1 MTAQATTGA
10 RTPVEEVAHWVAER
24 DRWLQIMAENR
35 GKLADAESGAAER
48 VLDDPDAAEQ
58 VAETVAK
65 YRVHADLA
73 RQAAGAANDR
83 ADAARVRAVT
93 AEADRVE
100 AEELA
105 EARAVLDAFDA
116 KTARL
121 RAALEKHTVR
131 EWREWTEA
139 DMRAELEARGDFSGR
154 IEFETPARWPLAE
167 RVEVLELHV
176 RALRAAGAGESVAPI
191 VLGHT
196 PMFGPLHDPQKVL
209 PPMLHPDGDWV
220 MIPPGFEAMFPPAF
234 VLPD

>member
-24 DRWLQIMAENR
+24 DRWLQIMAETR
-35 GKLADAESGAAER
+35 GKLADAENGAAER

-93 AEADRVE
+93 AEAERVE

-121 RAALEKHTVR
+121 RAALEKHTVS

-139 DMRAELEARGDFSGR
+139 DMLDEKRSRGDLTPLVFD
-154 IEFETPARWPLAE
+154 TPARWPLAE
-167 RVEVLELHV
+167 RVTRLDKQV
-176 RALRAAGAGESVAPI
+176 RALRAAAAGEPVDRI
-191 VLGHT
+191 VLSGDALYWVD
-196 PMFGPLHDPQKVL
+196 PLEVL

>member
-10 RTPVEEVAHWVAER
+10 RTPVEDVAHWVAER

-35 GKLADAESGAAER
+35 GKLADAENGAAER
-48 VLDDPDAAEQ
+48 VLDDPDAADQ

-65 YRVHADLA
+65 YRVHAGLA

-121 RAALEKHTVR
+121 RAALEKHTVS

-139 DMRAELEARGDFSGR
+139 DMLDEKRSRGDLTPLVFD
-154 IEFETPARWPLAE
+154 TPARWPLAE
-167 RVEVLELHV
+167 RVTRLDKQV
-176 RALRAAGAGESVAPI
+176 RALRAAAAGEPVDRI
-191 VLGHT
+191 VLSGDALYWVD
-196 PMFGPLHDPQKVL
+196 PLEVL

-220 MIPPGFEAMFPPAF
+220 MIPGGFEAMFPPAF